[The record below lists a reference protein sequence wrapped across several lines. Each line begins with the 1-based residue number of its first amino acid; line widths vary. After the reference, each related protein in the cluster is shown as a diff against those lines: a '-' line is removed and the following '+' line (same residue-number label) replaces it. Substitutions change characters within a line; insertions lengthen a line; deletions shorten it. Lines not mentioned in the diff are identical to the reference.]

1 MTAMNEHD
9 ADRLELLDRM
19 AHRVPELDLDQQLV
33 EWTTLP
39 DGHEALLVNGG
50 GIDGGDGAYFANAGD
65 DLHAVGTLAPI
76 IEGLRRL
83 HRDPAR
89 WQPDSRSGGARP
101 VGAREAGLMLSPR
114 LIPAPFW
121 SPNRRRRLCRARTP
135 GEPRDATRVDRS
147 GPLPGYR

>member
-76 IEGLRRL
+76 IEGYVGCIVIRPDGSRILARAVP
-83 HRDPAR
+83 DPLAHEK
-89 WQPDSRSGGARP
+89 PD
-101 VGAREAGLMLSPR
+101 
-114 LIPAPFW
+114 
-121 SPNRRRRLCRARTP
+121 
-135 GEPRDATRVDRS
+135 
-147 GPLPGYR
+147 